1 MDGRFPQW
9 DFSPLY
15 SRVASALRYRPVD
28 QVRGS
33 MDLTTLIRVWLLRLP
48 LIVLVGLLCGL
59 GALLVADTRP
69 TVHEQKLSFVLR
81 PADGLPVEEAD
92 RVAGTLAD
100 RDSAITQTVLGL
112 IQSVPGA
119 GSGANDVERM
129 VTLRPGTNIID
140 VAFEGDEAAV
150 AVAGSSFLVSAP
162 EWVRRSYSIYALEPL
177 GVAGPVAEKPSTLWR
192 TVAVAVL
199 LGWAL
204 ALGVAVLEHRA
215 RSRPRPDLTGTE
227 AEPDFRP
234 LFYGEDEEREP
245 ERTSRAKRARTSR
258 VQR

>member
-28 QVRGS
+28 QDRES
-33 MDLTTLIRVWLLRLP
+33 MELTTLIRVWLLRLP

-59 GALLVADTRP
+59 GALLVASSRP

-100 RDSAITQTVLGL
+100 RDSAITQTVLGM
-112 IQSVPGA
+112 IQSVPAGA
-119 GSGANDVERM
+119 GANHVERT

-140 VAFEGDEAAV
+140 VALEGDEAAV
-150 AVAGSSFLVSAP
+150 AAAGSSFLVSAP
-162 EWVRRSYSIYALEPL
+162 EQVRRSYSIYALQPL
-177 GVAGPVAEKPSTLWR
+177 GVAGPLTEKPSTLWR

-215 RSRPRPDLTGTE
+215 RSRPSPDLTGTE

-234 LFYGEDEEREP
+234 LFYGDEEEREL
-245 ERTSRAKRARTSR
+245 ERTSRAKPARTSR